1 MTRAWHDSS
10 LPSQVSAAV
19 RGSASLQDDI
29 ADEIADHLACRAE
42 ASGGDDPTASQAE
55 AVRAFGDPD
64 QIARELRAVHLGDLI
79 MFQRVMVAAVVVIVI
94 GMACSAYFSW
104 SATQTMSTQM
114 IKATRESSR
123 QITELARQL
132 TALNAQQIA
141 TRPPH
146 LRIYCYTGPPDQPA
160 AGYPLTVESVDPGV
174 SASKAS
180 SLGRSFR
187 NTYQT
192 DPNGWID
199 SGPLSL
205 GVYKLSGKV
214 PATDTESPGATG
226 QWTRV
231 IRLQQQGVT
240 KEVRLCVR
248 PGHRHEVRLAVP
260 PEVTWHPDMMKV
272 VGIRFMGTSGP
283 SILRL
288 DAETWTGRLQR
299 LDLSAGS
306 TFSCLWPGE
315 AKPYLVFAN
324 PKRGEGED
332 PFAGR
337 MASLATVEVPAGDGP
352 ITLKAPGGDGPSI
365 KGKVYDGSED
375 NPVAGVRVDVLH
387 RGTRRSRGSPSVYE
401 GGTGRESLRTDAKGR
416 FCSLGCVSG
425 PIALEFHLT
434 DADGKPTVLSIPTEM
449 SPRYHAD
456 VSYDIDVSK
465 LSTVRI
471 SLPTPKEFL
480 AHGVSVEAKV
490 ESRWEASSSSYVPQ
504 FRRAS
509 KGQLDIPWPAERPYS
524 VLMLP
529 GRYTL
534 RVSITTRTY
543 LGQRRSLD
551 TRRSITLPAEC
562 RALVDVSLTTDDFI
576 RRRSRVARR
585 RASSRPG
592 SGDQATTKPAD
603 LAITAAKLCK
613 KVERFGVYE
622 EIKPLRFPAGQ
633 PNRAILYCELENYTL
648 LEADKAEQDRF
659 LVRLIQDVEIFNS
672 KGQLVY
678 QKANANIRHT
688 SQQPPKDF
696 FLVQLLDLPARLPP
710 GKYRLKVSVKDSS
723 SGKPGERQLDF
734 TVTPATA
741 RPAT

>member
-1 MTRAWHDSS
+1 MR
-10 LPSQVSAAV
+10 
-19 RGSASLQDDI
+19 DDI
-29 ADEIADHLACRAE
+29 ADEIADHLTCRAE
-42 ASGGDDPTASQAE
+42 ASGGDDLTASQAE
-55 AVRAFGDPD
+55 AVRAFGDPG

-104 SATQTMSTQM
+104 SATQAMSTQM
-114 IKATRESSR
+114 IEAARESSR
-123 QITELARQL
+123 QITELARHL

-141 TRPPH
+141 TQPPH

-160 AGYPLTVESVDPGV
+160 AGYPLTVESVDSPI
-174 SASKAS
+174 SASKTS
-180 SLGRSFR
+180 GLGRSFR

-205 GVYKLSGKV
+205 GVYKLSGRV
-214 PATDTESPGATG
+214 SSTDTESQGETG

-240 KEVRLCVR
+240 KEVRVCVR

-260 PEVTWHPDMMKV
+260 PEVTWHPDMMKAI
-272 VGIRFMGTSGP
+272 GIRFTGKSGAR
-283 SILRL
+283 ILQL
-288 DAETWTGRLQR
+288 DAETWTGRLER

-315 AKPYLVFAN
+315 ARSYLAFPSA
-324 PKRGEGED
+324 KRGEGEG

-337 MASLATVEVPAGDGP
+337 TASLATVEVPSGDGP

-375 NPVAGVRVDVLH
+375 KPVAGVRVDVLH
-387 RGTRRSRGSPSVYE
+387 RGMRRTRGRPPVYE
-401 GGTGRESLRTDAKGR
+401 GGTGRESLQTDEKGR

-434 DADGKPTVLSIPTEM
+434 DADGKPAVLSIPTDM

-456 VSYDIDVSK
+456 VSYDIDISK

-480 AHGVSVEAKV
+480 AHGLTVEAKA
-490 ESRWEASSSSYVPQ
+490 EGRWEASSSSYVPQ

-509 KGQLDIPWPAERPYS
+509 RGELDIPWPAEHPHS

-534 RVSITTRTY
+534 RVSITSRVY
-543 LGQRRSLD
+543 PGQSRSLD
-551 TRRSITLPAEC
+551 TRRSITLPAEGG
-562 RALVDVSLTTDDFI
+562 ALVDVSLTSDDFI
-576 RRRSRVARR
+576 KRRSRVARR

-592 SGDQATTKPAD
+592 PGGQAATKPAD
-603 LAITAAKLCK
+603 LAITAVKLCK

-659 LVRLIQDVEIFNS
+659 LVRLSQDVEILNS

-678 QKANANIRHT
+678 QKSDAGRRHT
-688 SQQPPKDF
+688 SQHPPKGF
-696 FLVQLLDLPARLPP
+696 FVAQSLDLPAKLPP
-710 GKYRLKVSVKDSS
+710 GKYSLKVSVKDSS
-723 SGKPGERQLDF
+723 SGKPGERQLEF
-734 TVTPATA
+734 TVTPKTTG
-741 RPAT
+741 PAT